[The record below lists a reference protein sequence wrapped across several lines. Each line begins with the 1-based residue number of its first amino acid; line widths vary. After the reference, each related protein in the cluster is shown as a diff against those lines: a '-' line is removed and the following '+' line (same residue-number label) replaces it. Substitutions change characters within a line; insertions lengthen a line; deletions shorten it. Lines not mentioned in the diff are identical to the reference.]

1 MPEVKLEEVRR
12 FMEDSLKAVG
22 APESEAKAHA
32 DLLMHADT
40 VGHYSHGLNRLEFYI
55 NDCQS
60 KACVPT
66 AKPEILKE
74 SGATAWV
81 DGHNAL
87 GATVGNFCM
96 DLAIKKAKEWS
107 NHFGMAGYW
116 ALQAEREGLIGLAF
130 TNSSPIMVPTRSK
143 KRALGTNPIAMA
155 APAADGDKVVVDMAT
170 TTVAMGKIEVQI
182 HKEEPLPPVTSSS
195 CKSEATLCGLS
206 FNPAMG
212 LVIIGSYSITLSV
225 TKKTIHSELT
235 VFYQAF
241 QAGHLMPL
249 GGEEK
254 TSGYKGY
261 ALSAMVEL
269 FCSGLSGSKST
280 HNIRGWE
287 LESNQGPPDLGQCF
301 AAINP
306 ECFAPGFVDRASD
319 CLNTWRNLEPIDP
332 SLPVLAPGD
341 KEHHIGEATLA
352 KGTVNYPQKQLEAM
366 ETMAK
371 RIGVKPIQVVSN

>member
-22 APESEAKAHA
+22 VPESEAKAHA

-60 KACVPT
+60 GACVPT
-66 AKPEILKE
+66 AKPEVLKE

-96 DLAIKKAKEWS
+96 DVAIRKAKECGVGWVSAKRS

-116 ALQAEREGLIGLAF
+116 ALKAERGGLIGMAF

-143 KRALGTNPIAMA
+143 QRALGTNPIAMA
-155 APAADGDKVVVDMAT
+155 APATGGDKLVVDMAT
-170 TTVAMGKIEVQI
+170 TTVAMGK
-182 HKEEPLPPVTSSS
+182 
-195 CKSEATLCGLS
+195 
-206 FNPAMG
+206 
-212 LVIIGSYSITLSV
+212 
-225 TKKTIHSELT
+225 
-235 VFYQAF
+235 AF
-241 QAGHLMPL
+241 STGRLMPL

-261 ALSAMVEL
+261 ALSAMVEM

-287 LESNQGPPDLGQCF
+287 LTSTQGPPDLGQCF
-301 AAINP
+301 AAIDP
-306 ECFAPGFVDRASD
+306 ECFAPGFAERVAD
-319 CLNTWRNLEPIDP
+319 CLNTWRGLEPVDP
-332 SLPVLAPGD
+332 ALPVLAPGD
-341 KEHHIGEATLA
+341 KEDKIGQTTLA
-352 KGTVNYPQKQLEAM
+352 KGTVNYPEKQIQAM
-366 ETMAK
+366 RVMAE
-371 RIGVKPIQVVSN
+371 RIGVQPIQTVST

>member
-22 APESEAKAHA
+22 TPESEAKAHA

-60 KACVPT
+60 GACVPT
-66 AKPEILKE
+66 AKPEVLKE

-96 DLAIKKAKEWS
+96 DVAIKKAKECGVGWVSAKRS

-116 ALQAEREGLIGLAF
+116 ALKAEREGLIGMAF

-143 KRALGTNPIAMA
+143 QRALGTNPIAMA
-155 APAADGDKVVVDMAT
+155 APASGDDKLVVDMAT

-182 HKEEPLPPVTSSS
+182 HKEEPIPQGWALGSDG
-195 CKSEATLCGLS
+195 KSTTDAK
-206 FNPAMG
+206 A
-212 LVIIGSYSITLSV
+212 
-225 TKKTIHSELT
+225 
-235 VFYQAF
+235 AF
-241 QAGHLMPL
+241 STGRLMPL

-261 ALSAMVEL
+261 ALSAMVET

-287 LESNQGPPDLGQCF
+287 LTSTQGPPDLGQCF
-301 AAINP
+301 AAIDP
-306 ECFAPGFVDRASD
+306 ECFAPGFAERVAD
-319 CLNTWRNLEPIDP
+319 CLNTWRSLEPVDP
-332 SLPVLAPGD
+332 ALPVLAPGD
-341 KEHHIGEATLA
+341 KEDKIGKTTLA
-352 KGTVNYPQKQLEAM
+352 KGTVNYPEKQIQAM
-366 ETMAK
+366 RVMAE
-371 RIGVKPIQVVSN
+371 RIGVKPIQTIST